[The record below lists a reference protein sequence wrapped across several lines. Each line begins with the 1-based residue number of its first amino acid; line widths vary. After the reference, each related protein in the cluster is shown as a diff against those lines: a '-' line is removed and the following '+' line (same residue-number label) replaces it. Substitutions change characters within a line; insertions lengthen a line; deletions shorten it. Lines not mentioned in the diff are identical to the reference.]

1 MTEEEKQ
8 IIRASYAGKRV
19 SQMTKLERRVFDEDF
34 LYGFSAEPKRNRSST
49 SFSDIETK
57 MSMTSKVLRRLGLGS
72 R

>member
-19 SQMTKLERRVFDEDF
+19 SQMTKLERQVFDEDF
-34 LYGFSAEPKRNRSST
+34 SYGFSATPKRNRSSP
-49 SFSDIETK
+49 SFSNTET
-57 MSMTSKVLRRLGLGS
+57 MISMTSKILRRLGLGS